1 MILEDAHGNYIDRK
15 AYEAAYA
22 SMVANGVVR
31 HAQVRDEVA
40 QKVVVT
46 LMRHR
51 AAYGTSALASA
62 ATASE
67 VADQVRS
74 LLGDAYLTVPVA
86 EIADAAMAAGR
97 ALSEAS

>member
-15 AYEAAYA
+15 AYEAAYG
-22 SMVANGVVR
+22 SLVANGVVK
-31 HAQVRDEVA
+31 HAQVRDEIA

-46 LMRHR
+46 LMQHR
-51 AAYGTSALASA
+51 AAHGPAALATA

-74 LLGDAYLTVPVA
+74 LLGEAGVTVPIA
-86 EIADAAMAAGR
+86 EIADAAMAAGH
-97 ALSEAS
+97 ALSGER